1 MLVLQAL
8 LLIRFVKINPLRLP
22 IPPMEDYPL
31 PIILAAMYI
40 TLVGILIFHLLRVEQ
55 VMQ

>member
-1 MLVLQAL
+1 MLVLQVL

-31 PIILAAMYI
+31 PIILAVLFT
-40 TLVGILIFHLLRVEQ
+40 TLVGILIFRLLRVEQ